1 MSACPDATPRYAQPI
16 ERPVGRTHGT
26 CVFCRDQGTS
36 SSCFWQIVSAVLDG
50 TDVDDAE
57 VPLVVPEEE
66 GCRHWRRSKWA

>member
-1 MSACPDATPRYAQPI
+1 MAVVPRTTSDRMERYDAMPA
-16 ERPVGRTHGT
+16 RTHGT

>member
-1 MSACPDATPRYAQPI
+1 MALIPPTTSDRTEPP

-26 CVFCRDQGTS
+26 CAFCRDQGTS
-36 SSCFWQIVSAVLDG
+36 HSCFWQIVAAVLDG

-57 VPLVVPEEE
+57 VPLVVPTEE